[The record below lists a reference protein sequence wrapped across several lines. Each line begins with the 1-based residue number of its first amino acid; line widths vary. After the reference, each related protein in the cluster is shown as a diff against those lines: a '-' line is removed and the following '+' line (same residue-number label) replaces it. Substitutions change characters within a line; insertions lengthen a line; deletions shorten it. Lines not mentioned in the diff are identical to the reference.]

1 MKQISFEDIY
11 TLGKVVAENNVYKQ
25 FHYPEMLVRY
35 DSNFIE
41 FKELPS
47 LPEFKPV
54 EKYLREYHQKNGQK
68 HVKFYFPANKK
79 PTTELNAYL
88 EDRGYEIGF
97 IELYA
102 IQPKHFPK
110 LVNNPDIE
118 IKEVTEENVETCLHL
133 QYQHDLEYGSEFANQ
148 KKDLIKRQF
157 EDPNIL
163 QILAYYK
170 GNPAGYVDIII
181 SNETAEIDNLS
192 VEEKYRNKGIGS
204 KLQNYVMET
213 FPQKT
218 VILIA
223 DGEDTPREMYKKQ
236 NYQYCGFKYGV
247 QKVYQD

>member
-1 MKQISFEDIY
+1 MEKVSFEDIY
-11 TLGKVVAENNVYKQ
+11 TLGKIVAENDLYRH

-41 FKELPS
+41 FKKLPT

-68 HVKFYFPANKK
+68 HVKFYFPANQK

-88 EDRGYEIGF
+88 TDEGYEIGF
-97 IELYA
+97 IELFA
-102 IQPKHFPK
+102 ILPKDFPA
-110 LVNNPDIE
+110 LTNNPDIQIE
-118 IKEVTEENVETCLHL
+118 AVTEKNVELYLAL
-133 QYQHDLEYGSEFANQ
+133 QYKHDLEYGSEFAKQ

-157 EDPNIL
+157 KEPHIL
-163 QILAYYK
+163 QVLAYYK

-181 SNETAEIDNLS
+181 SSETAEIDNLA
-192 VEEKYRNKGIGS
+192 VEEEFRNKGIAS
-204 KLQNYVMET
+204 RLQKFVMER
-213 FPQKT
+213 FPEKT

-236 NYQYCGFKYGV
+236 NYQYCGFKYEA